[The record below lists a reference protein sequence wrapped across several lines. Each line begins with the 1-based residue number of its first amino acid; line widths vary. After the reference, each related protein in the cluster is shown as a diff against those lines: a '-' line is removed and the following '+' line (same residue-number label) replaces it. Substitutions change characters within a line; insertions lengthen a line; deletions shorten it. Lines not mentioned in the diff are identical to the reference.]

1 MGLNNNRD
9 PTSLL
14 HFKVDSAEE
23 SRLPPPVTISR
34 SPAKTYCQQSFTGE
48 MGLTKIELLT

>member
-14 HFKVDSAEE
+14 HFKVDSVEV
-23 SRLPPPVTISR
+23 SRLPPPVTISY
-34 SPAKTYCQQSFTGE
+34 SPAKTYFQQSFTGE
-48 MGLTKIELLT
+48 MGLTKIKLLT